1 MAALESVFSMD
12 ELKVFVALPRVEKME
27 QLQDLLEIVSGVR
40 LFNRD
45 CKKGGEE
52 YQIVSVRLFFTFYS
66 YANITTVT
74 EKNGILKHCNP
85 NLTSLLRMS

>member
-45 CKKGGEE
+45 CKKGGEGIPDCE
-52 YQIVSVRLFFTFYS
+52 CSSIFY
-66 YANITTVT
+66 V
-74 EKNGILKHCNP
+74 L
-85 NLTSLLRMS
+85 